1 MLKWISSAKYT
12 LISMFTV
19 FKHLFKK
26 PVTLEYPEKRLTPPE
41 QFRGKPVV
49 KNCVGCKTCIKVCPA
64 KAITIQ
70 GDEVIFDLKKCI
82 FCGNCKY
89 YCPKGAVELTS
100 EYELGSDDKSSL
112 ILSYKLNNGGADE

>member
-1 MLKWISSAKYT
+1 MLRLIKAAKYT

-49 KNCVGCKTCIKVCPA
+49 INCIGCKTCIKVCPA
-64 KAITIQ
+64 KAISIKN
-70 GDEVIFDLKKCI
+70 DEVIFDLNKCI
-82 FCGNCKY
+82 FCGNCMY
-89 YCPKGAVELTS
+89 YCPKGAVKLTS
-100 EYELGSDDKSSL
+100 EYELASANKENL
-112 ILSYKLNNGGADE
+112 ILAYKLQKEGDNE